1 MRSRDLFLF
10 FFRLHFIPNFLYYK
24 HQEVNMIT
32 NFKNTSITEELT
44 IMAMADIDERPSWE
58 EDYQRELE
66 ARNVRDYEE
75 RLKMEAQGFIL
86 NPEYDEDHAYMT
98 WKYDR
103 EPDFAC
109 KCYVTPAE
117 LEEFRHLQQVIA
129 FGWTLFGRLLTEVEE
144 QEDSDMRM
152 MGHYHYEDLR
162 VA

>member
-1 MRSRDLFLF
+1 MRSRNLFLF
-10 FFRLHFIPNFLYYK
+10 FFRLHLLPNFLYYK

-32 NFKNTSITEELT
+32 NFKNTSINEELT
-44 IMAMADIDERPSWE
+44 IMAMADIDERPNWE

-75 RLKMEAQGFIL
+75 HLKMEAQGFIL
-86 NPEYDEDHAYMT
+86 NPEYDEDHAYKT

-117 LEEFRHLQQVIA
+117 LEEFRHFQQVIA
-129 FGWTLFGRLLTEVEE
+129 FGWTLFDRLFTVDEALEE
-144 QEDSDMRM
+144 IEMYNT
-152 MGHYHYEDLR
+152 GHTFYEDLR